1 LRSIGALPDQ
11 SAQAMSDTG
20 WLLIALFFGG
30 LAVIGW
36 IKRELWVQRRRREQ
50 RERKGQHESD
60 R

>member
-1 LRSIGALPDQ
+1 
-11 SAQAMSDTG
+11 MSDTG